1 MGKKIFLVIGIA
13 ILLCRINAYAQ
24 PLKKEIKVNA
34 EILASLYL
42 TKCNGTPLDNVKLKY
57 DLNSDV
63 YTHTECIKIT
73 ALGAD
78 SVNVYLSDRFILKN
92 KNGAEFIDHE
102 VLIDNQSLVEI
113 PSDTGD
119 YTPINLSNGE
129 TYVELKIN
137 AAPPKRTLA
146 GDIYSGTAKLVIEEE
161 L

>member
-1 MGKKIFLVIGIA
+1 MGKKIFLVIAIA
-13 ILLCRINAYAQ
+13 ILFCRINAYAQ

-34 EILASLYL
+34 EILDSLYL
-42 TKCNGTPLDNVKLKY
+42 TKCNGTPFDNAKLKY
-57 DLNSDV
+57 DLKSDV

-73 ALGAD
+73 ALGAN
-78 SVNVYLSDRFILKN
+78 SVNIYLSDKFILKN
-92 KNGAEFIDHE
+92 KNGAKFIDHE
-102 VLIDNQSLVEI
+102 ILIDDKLLIEI
-113 PSDTGD
+113 PYNTVD
-119 YTPINLSNGE
+119 YTPIDLSRGE